1 MSSKGQSA
9 NELLVIYMFIMLIF
23 TVFVAGFSQ
32 QRSADV
38 EQEKIA
44 LADSIGE
51 QFAYEVNLAATS
63 GSGYS
68 RKVTY
73 PLLLDGVTPYKIVVN
88 NISKSIDVQFSM
100 GTLNYSHSFP
110 VVTSNVIVQP
120 GTAAILPSGLPYGYI
135 LYSSNQSFST
145 GQVYIQNI
153 NGMIVASLTAA
164 YNPSPSNIVMNT
176 TGNYTTYSNTL
187 PPVAVQLVNISAK
200 VTDMFG
206 NPVPDG
212 TLVNFKSLNNGVIDD
227 FAPTVNGTATAVLIT
242 SDWTVVEA
250 CVSGV

>member
-88 NISKSIDVQFSM
+88 NISKSI
-100 GTLNYSHSFP
+100 
-110 VVTSNVIVQP
+110 
-120 GTAAILPSGLPYGYI
+120 
-135 LYSSNQSFST
+135 
-145 GQVYIQNI
+145 
-153 NGMIVASLTAA
+153 
-164 YNPSPSNIVMNT
+164 
-176 TGNYTTYSNTL
+176 
-187 PPVAVQLVNISAK
+187 AVQLVNISAK